1 MDKLS
6 LLFTIVPFIL
16 VYFTLCALENVDNYH
31 LYISGRS
38 ISPSFWN
45 VCQIFAK
52 PEYNIVLAVSLIV
65 IIGVG
70 SWMSSYLILRND
82 YYLLEEVS
90 YGKIMSP
97 KKTTPW
103 NNYYTVREL
112 REMCRQRGL
121 SPWGLKRELVS
132 RLTGTE

>member
-6 LLFTIVPFIL
+6 LLFTIVPFVL
-16 VYFTLCALENVDNYH
+16 VYFTLCALENVNIYH
-31 LYISGRS
+31 LYTSGRS
-38 ISPSFWN
+38 FSPSFWN
-45 VCQIFAK
+45 VCQISDI
-52 PEYNIVLAVSLIV
+52 PEYNILLAVSLIL
-65 IIGVG
+65 ILGVG
-70 SWMSSYLILRND
+70 SWISSYLILRHD
-82 YYLLEEVS
+82 YDLLEEVS
-90 YGKIMSP
+90 QRKILSP